1 MPAPHASPRTVP
13 ALLLLAVVALLAGCT
28 SLGDRGPMRPAP
40 SEDAMRPPRLVD
52 HGPWPN
58 PATRQL
64 VVVLTPN
71 WDAPQ
76 GRLARFERDAG
87 GAWRP
92 VGSSFPVMVGRS
104 GSAWGLGVHATQSDG
119 PQKAE
124 GDGRAP
130 AGVFAIGAAFGY
142 ADSASTRLAYLPMQR
157 EHWCIDVP
165 GSPDYNR
172 IVDTREVGAKAI
184 EGSTEPMRRDLHKDG
199 DQRYRLGFVIEH
211 NAMGVDRAGSCIF
224 AHLSKGPDV
233 PTAGCTAMADA
244 DMAALLGWLDPAATP
259 RFVLLPVQ
267 AYARLQA
274 TWDLPAPGGG
284 NPNAGP
290 AGGTPVGRDAH
301 E

>member
-1 MPAPHASPRTVP
+1 MTAPRRHLCPLYRVT
-13 ALLLLAVVALLAGCT
+13 ALAAFALLAGCAGLAPRADPPAT
-28 SLGDRGPMRPAP
+28 TGAERPTA
-40 SEDAMRPPRLVD
+40 SHGVD

-76 GRLARFERDAG
+76 GRLARFEREAG

-92 VGSSFPVMVGRS
+92 VGSSFAVTVGRS
-104 GSAWGLGVHATQSDG
+104 GSAWGLGVHG
-119 PQKAE
+119 PQAEGPRKAE

-130 AGVFAIGAAFGY
+130 AGVFAIGTAFGY
-142 ADSASTRLAYLPMQR
+142 AGTAPTRLAYAPMQR

-165 GSPDYNR
+165 GSRHYNR
-172 IVDTREVGAKAI
+172 IVDSRVVGARAI

-199 DQRYRLGFVIEH
+199 DDRYRLGFVIEH
-211 NAMGVDRAGSCIF
+211 NATGVDRAGSCIF
-224 AHLSKGPDV
+224 AHLWKGPDV
-233 PTAGCTAMADA
+233 PTAGCTAMAEA
-244 DMAALLGWLDPAATP
+244 DMARLLGWLDPAKTP

-274 TWDLPAPGGG
+274 SWDLPAPGGG

-290 AGGTPVGRDAH
+290 AGGTPPGRDAH

>member
-1 MPAPHASPRTVP
+1 MFLHRRLSLASPLLAALATLALLSGCASLGGRTETVP
-13 ALLLLAVVALLAGCT
+13 T
-28 SLGDRGPMRPAP
+28 DRRDAP
-40 SEDAMRPPRLVD
+40 RAARVVD

-87 GAWRP
+87 GAWRAVGASVP
-92 VGSSFPVMVGRS
+92 VTVGRS
-104 GSAWGLGVHATQSDG
+104 GSAWGLGVHATPADG
-119 PQKAE
+119 PRKVE

-130 AGVFAIGAAFGY
+130 AGVFAIGTAFGY
-142 ADSASTRLAYLPMQR
+142 GATAATRLAYAPMQR

-172 IVDTREVGAKAI
+172 IVDTREVGERAI

-224 AHLSKGPDV
+224 AHLWKGPDV
-233 PTAGCTAMADA
+233 PTAGCTAMADT
-244 DMAALLGWLDPAATP
+244 DMATLLGWLDPAATP

-274 TWDLPAPGGG
+274 VWDLPAPGGG

-290 AGGTPVGRDAH
+290 AAAPPSGRDAH

>member
-1 MPAPHASPRTVP
+1 MPTPRLP
-13 ALLLLAVVALLAGCT
+13 SRALMRVAAVSVLALLAGCT
-28 SLGDRGPMRPAP
+28 SLGDRGPMRSTPSHDDTRAP
-40 SEDAMRPPRLVD
+40 RVVD

-76 GRLARFERDAG
+76 GRLARFEREAG
-87 GAWRP
+87 AAWRS
-92 VGSSFPVMVGRS
+92 VGASFPVMVGRS
-104 GSAWGLGVHATQSDG
+104 GSAWGLGVHAPQADG

-130 AGVFAIGAAFGY
+130 AGVFAIGTAFGY
-142 ADSASTRLAYLPMQR
+142 DASTATRLPYAPMQR

-165 GSPDYNR
+165 GSPHYNR
-172 IVDTREVGAKAI
+172 IVDTREVGAQAI
-184 EGSTEPMRRDLHKDG
+184 EGSTEPMRRDLHKEG
-199 DQRYRLGFVIEH
+199 DPRYRLGFVIEH

-224 AHLSKGPDV
+224 AHLWKGPDV
-233 PTAGCTAMADA
+233 PTAGCTAMADG

-274 TWDLPAPGGG
+274 AWDLPAPGGG

>member
-1 MPAPHASPRTVP
+1 MPLHRRWSPASPFVAALATLALLSGCAGFGGRADPAPTDPHDAP
-13 ALLLLAVVALLAGCT
+13 
-28 SLGDRGPMRPAP
+28 RPA
-40 SEDAMRPPRLVD
+40 RVVD

-64 VVVLTPN
+64 VVVLTPS

-76 GRLARFERDAG
+76 GRLARFEREPG
-87 GAWRP
+87 GAWRAIGTSVP
-92 VGSSFPVMVGRS
+92 VTVGRS
-104 GSAWGLGVHATQSDG
+104 GSAWGLGVHGPQADG

-130 AGVFAIGAAFGY
+130 AGVFAIGTAFGY
-142 ADSASTRLAYLPMQR
+142 GASAATRLAYAPMQR

-165 GSPDYNR
+165 GSPLYNR
-172 IVDTREVGAKAI
+172 IVDTREVGAKSI
-184 EGSTEPMRRDLHKDG
+184 SGSTEPMRRDLHKDG
-199 DQRYRLGFVIEH
+199 DGRYRLGFVIEH
-211 NAMGVDRAGSCIF
+211 NAAGVDRAGSCIF
-224 AHLSKGPDV
+224 AHLWQGPDV

-244 DMAALLGWLDPAATP
+244 DMTTLLGWLDATKTP

-274 TWDLPAPGGG
+274 AWDLP
-284 NPNAGP
+284 GP
-290 AGGTPVGRDAH
+290 AGATPAGRDAH

>member
-1 MPAPHASPRTVP
+1 MRRFPRRLLHACL
-13 ALLLLAVVALLAGCT
+13 ALPLLLAGCT
-28 SLGDRGPMRPAP
+28 SVPTTSEPSGATAPLPAARP
-40 SEDAMRPPRLVD
+40 VD

-64 VVVLTPN
+64 VVVLTPG
-71 WDAPQ
+71 WDAAS
-76 GRLARFERDAG
+76 GRLARFERVPG
-87 GAWRP
+87 GPWRP
-92 VGSSFPVMVGRS
+92 VGASLEVMVGRA
-104 GSAWGLGVHATQSDG
+104 GSAWGLGVHAPQAEG
-119 PQKAE
+119 PQKQE

-130 AGVFAIGAAFGY
+130 AGVFALGSAFGY
-142 ADSASTRLAYLPMQR
+142 SDTAATRLPYRAMQR

-165 GSPDYNR
+165 GSPNYNR
-172 IVDTREVGAKAI
+172 IVDTREIGERAI

-199 DQRYRLGFVIEH
+199 DARYRQGFVIEH
-211 NAMGVDRAGSCIF
+211 NAEARDRAGSCIF
-224 AHLSKGPDV
+224 AHVWQAPGV

-244 DMAALLGWLDPAATP
+244 DMATLLAWLDPAATP

-274 TWDLPAPGGG
+274 AWDLPAPAAGPA

-290 AGGTPVGRDAH
+290 AGATPQSKDLH